1 MAVDRVKF
9 CPLLKDAC
17 IEDGAIRDGKLVA
30 CNFWVKI
37 RGKDPQTGAV
47 VDDGDCA
54 INWIPMLLIENNK
67 VNLESGAAIESFR
80 NEMVKAN
87 DRNTQILLK
96 KVELNNQQPKLI
108 EGNKK

>member
-1 MAVDRVKF
+1 MAVDKVKY

-17 IEDGAIRDGKLVA
+17 IEDGSIKDGKLVS
-30 CNFWVKI
+30 CNFWVKL
-37 RGKDPQTGAV
+37 RGKDPQTGDT

-67 VNLESGAAIESFR
+67 VNYESGAAIESFR

-87 DRNTQILLK
+87 DKNTQILMRK
-96 KVELNNQQPKLI
+96 IELTNQQPKLI
-108 EGNKK
+108 KE